1 MRHFSWHDRS
11 RGRIKTASGKLKDGL
26 NLLRR
31 YMKLL
36 DDFFDI

>member
-1 MRHFSWHDRS
+1 MRHLRRSNLS
-11 RGRIKTASGKLKDGL
+11 RGRVKTASGKLEDSL
-26 NLLRR
+26 NLFRR